1 MIEDYK
7 TGNFGTIDEHAEL
20 LVDQRYVER
29 TLITCILSSTWTYEK
44 AIDAADIFLAEF
56 REGDRSSSLPDEET
70 IESLLRSRRIR
81 HRFPKS
87 KARQLKAS
95 LSTID
100 RMQESAVG
108 FFDKFASERLA
119 RDFVSTNFSGLGY
132 KQSSMFLRD
141 IGVARELAVIDIH
154 IIWFLE
160 NVESMTVSNLSKKN
174 YLLLED
180 YLRAFSEKIG
190 ISINALDRLI
200 WMSVR
205 EFRKMKRNSGCGM
218 QYALPLGG

>member
-1 MIEDYK
+1 
-7 TGNFGTIDEHAEL
+7 
-20 LVDQRYVER
+20 
-29 TLITCILSSTWTYEK
+29 
-44 AIDAADIFLAEF
+44 
-56 REGDRSSSLPDEET
+56 
-70 IESLLRSRRIR
+70 
-81 HRFPKS
+81 
-87 KARQLKAS
+87 
-95 LSTID
+95 
-100 RMQESAVG
+100 MQESAVG